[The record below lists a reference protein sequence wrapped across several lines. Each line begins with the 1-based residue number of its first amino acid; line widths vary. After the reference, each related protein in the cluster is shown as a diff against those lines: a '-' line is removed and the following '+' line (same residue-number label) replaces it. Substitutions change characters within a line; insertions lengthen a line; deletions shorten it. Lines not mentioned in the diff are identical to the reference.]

1 MTEEGLRSNVS
12 VGIQYLAAWLRG
24 SGAVAI
30 NNLME
35 DAATAEISRSQIWQ
49 WLRHDRFADDD
60 VRRVVD
66 EEIEKLGDDTVVLPI
81 QNGLGSADA
90 VAEILGED
98 AVVIGVAEG
107 FGASLVGPA
116 HAHHHGMALVRLG
129 ERRGPVSRR
138 VERIADLWR
147 AAGFT
152 VETYDDVDRLV
163 WQKLVCNVSFSGTCA
178 LLDLT
183 IGEVLADPDA
193 WHVAAACGSEAH
205 AVAVAS
211 GVDLQIED
219 PVAYVA
225 AFGARIAGARPS
237 LALDLRARRR
247 TEVDVL
253 NGASPICSHSPSPA
267 GTACSGTTST
277 RPLRPSRSSSRA
289 SRSNGPSSAGGPT
302 RRRSVALG
310 PARAPRPLR

>member
-1 MTEEGLRSNVS
+1 MRVAVVGAGAMGSVYAALLASAGNDVVVVDAWDEHVAAIQANGLRVEGASGDRVVELEARTDTAG
-12 VGIQYLAAWLRG
+12 VGPVELVVIATKATDVR
-24 SGAVAI
+24 
-30 NNLME
+30 
-35 DAATAEISRSQIWQ
+35 DAAAAARP
-49 WLRHDRFADDD
+49 L
-60 VRRVVD
+60 
-66 EEIEKLGDDTVVLPI
+66 LGDDTVVLPI

-253 NGASPICSHSPSPA
+253 NGA
-267 GTACSGTTST
+267 
-277 RPLRPSRSSSRA
+277 
-289 SRSNGPSSAGGPT
+289 
-302 RRRSVALG
+302 VAD
-310 PARAPRPLR
+310 RAPAVGVEAPVNAAVAELVRARERLNAAA